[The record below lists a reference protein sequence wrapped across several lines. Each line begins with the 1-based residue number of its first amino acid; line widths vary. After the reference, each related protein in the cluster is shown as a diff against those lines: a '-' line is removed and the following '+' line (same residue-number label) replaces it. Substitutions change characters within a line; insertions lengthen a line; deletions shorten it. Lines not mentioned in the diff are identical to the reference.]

1 MWTMLKTI
9 FDLENFIIHQVPSLE
24 CCIPLRKVMNTK
36 LQWMRENIFF
46 RKKFIKYLMLQ
57 HVLNTKKKVI
67 FSRKIIIKHEQNVV
81 KCGLN
86 IIPARDVKMR

>member
-1 MWTMLKTI
+1 MWIMLKTI
-9 FDLENFIIHQVPSLE
+9 FNLEIFIIHQVPCIE

-57 HVLNTKKKVI
+57 HVLNTKKSDF
-67 FSRKIIIKHEQNVV
+67 FSRKIITKHEQNVV
-81 KCGLN
+81 KCCLN
-86 IIPARDVKMR
+86 IIPARDVKMK